1 MKVLGQEGLN
11 FIGQKYKELKGLI
24 SNKVD
29 KIDGKKLSTNDY
41 DNVAKAKVDKIPE
54 NPKYTDTTYDLS
66 SYAKKTDIIKNL
78 SQLVQDSNNRT
89 VTDNEKTNWNNIVN
103 KVDKVEGKGLSANDY
118 DNTAKAKVDAIPASP
133 KYTDTTYGVATTTN
147 NGLMASSDKQALN
160 NLTNNFAGVVS
171 YSGDLN
177 NLFKAGIYSCRSNTN
192 KPSAGGAYATC
203 IVTKADTTV
212 EVSNTDSIQIWI
224 DNKNGMYVRNSV
236 DKTNAWTGWKA
247 VGGGGTL
254 SKWTFG
260 QSSQCIAIKQDN
272 LVVMYVNGRDFANLS
287 QRPTLPENFRPAYDY
302 FRNASSLS
310 TGEKELA
317 FDCGGGTYL
326 SILSSGLMRLIPYG
340 VNSSTQDA
348 LAANIMY
355 FTD

>member
-41 DNVAKAKVDKIPE
+41 DNIAKAKVDNIPE

-66 SYAKKTDIIKNL
+66 SYAKKTDMPKNL

-103 KVDKVEGKGLSANDY
+103 KVDKVEGKGFSTNDY

-160 NLTNNFAGVVS
+160 NLTNNFAGVTS
-171 YSGDLN
+171 YTGDLN
-177 NLFKAGIYSCRSNTN
+177 SLFKAGIYSCRGNAN
-192 KPSAGGAYATC
+192 RPPSAGPYATC
-203 IVTKADTTV
+203 IVTKADSTV
-212 EVSNTDSIQIWI
+212 DPSDVDSIQIWI

-236 DKTNAWTGWKA
+236 DTPKTWSSWQA
-247 VGGGGTL
+247 VGGGGESVTSSEITNKITAYKYGRVVTL
-254 SKWTFG
+254 NFFRVQGSDVRNVSLPSDF
-260 QSSQCIAIKQDN
+260 QPMDN
-272 LVVMYVNGRDFANLS
+272 FINF
-287 QRPTLPENFRPAYDY
+287 PTVDGYLINYNDGSL
-302 FRNASSLS
+302 NTSASDS
-310 TGEKELA
+310 
-317 FDCGGGTYL
+317 TYL
-326 SILSSGLMRLIPYG
+326 ASPAITYISK
-340 VNSSTQDA
+340 Q
-348 LAANIMY
+348 
-355 FTD
+355 

>member
-66 SYAKKTDIIKNL
+66 SYAKKTDIPKNL

-103 KVDKVEGKGLSANDY
+103 KVDKVDGKGLSTNDY

-171 YSGDLN
+171 YGGDLN
-177 NLFKAGIYSCRSNTN
+177 NLFKVGIYSCRSNTN

-203 IVTKADTTV
+203 IVTKADQNV
-212 EVSNTDSIQIWI
+212 GDSNTDSIQIWI
-224 DNKNGMYVRNSV
+224 DQNNGMYIRNSI
-236 DKTNAWTGWKA
+236 DKTNAWTNWQA
-247 VGGGGTL
+247 VGGGQELTSTHQITNKITAYKYGR
-254 SKWTFG
+254 
-260 QSSQCIAIKQDN
+260 
-272 LVVMYVNGRDFANLS
+272 VVMLDFYQVSGRDVKDVSVPSDF
-287 QRPTLPENFRPAYDY
+287 QPMVDFINFSVADGHLINYRDG
-302 FRNASSLS
+302 SLNTS
-310 TGEKELA
+310 AG
-317 FDCGGGTYL
+317 DDTYL
-326 SILSSGLMRLIPYG
+326 ASPVLTYISKK
-340 VNSSTQDA
+340 
-348 LAANIMY
+348 
-355 FTD
+355 